1 MMVVAAR
8 KVGALAAAA
17 LMVAARAGVLAA
29 QTLPGV
35 RVDPEG
41 DRVRYRA
48 EAMRAATVMLGNWR
62 NAWTRDDFAAL
73 EGFYLPNAL
82 LLFPGQETPAQ
93 GSAEVRAALQ
103 ARLRTVGRVELQPV
117 DASVGDDMLYLYQR
131 YAIATDPGG
140 DEVSDQP
147 ALAGTATTVLQRDG
161 GRWKIRAQVFSPG
174 PLEPGAV
181 LLRQGAPAT
190 AARAQPGAVPAALR
204 TLSCAAFEWTPWQGI
219 TDRGAIV
226 VPVELNGKS
235 YPFELDTGAETVVSS
250 AAAAEQG
257 WARQANGRVRVE
269 RVRIAG
275 VELGAARLATREQPR
290 AAAPGAPVGT
300 VGLDLLMGRMVVI
313 DYPGQRF
320 CLVPSNDAPP
330 ELADQIE
337 WTPAEIRNGKLFVAA
352 KVGDR
357 PLDGLF
363 FSTGGAGALPLAVD
377 QATWT
382 TLTGRAGERD
392 ATSRVTPPARGTL
405 QPFLGAPAQGALELG
420 GIRMESPLV
429 YYPAAEPARFRG
441 LGYPTAGVLGNAL
454 FWDRI
459 VVLSLGV
466 WPALG
471 VLK

>member
-1 MMVVAAR
+1 MPESSRKAR
-8 KVGALAAAA
+8 ALAAAG
-17 LMVAARAGVLAA
+17 LMAAVHVGALAA

-35 RVDPEG
+35 RVDPDG

-48 EAMRAATVMLGNWR
+48 ESMRSATVMLGNWR

-82 LLFPGQETPAQ
+82 LLFPGQGTPAQ
-93 GSAEVRAALQ
+93 GTAEVRAALEV
-103 ARLRTVGRVELQPV
+103 RLRTVGRVELQPV

-131 YAIATDPGG
+131 YAVATDPGG
-140 DEVSDQP
+140 DGVSDQP
-147 ALAGTATTVLQRDG
+147 ALAGTATTVLQREN
-161 GRWKIRAQVFSPG
+161 GRWKIRAQVFSEG
-174 PLEPGAV
+174 PLEPGAA
-181 LLRQGAPAT
+181 LLRQGAPA
-190 AARAQPGAVPAALR
+190 AATSRAQPGAVPAALR
-204 TLSCAAFEWTPWQGI
+204 SLSCAAFEWTPWQGI
-219 TDRGAIV
+219 TDRGGIV

-235 YPFELDTGAETVVSS
+235 YPFELDTGAGETVVSS
-250 AAAAEQG
+250 AAVEQG
-257 WARQANGRVRVE
+257 WVRQPNGRVRID

-275 VELGAARLATREQPR
+275 VEVGAARLATREQR
-290 AAAPGAPVGT
+290 AGAAGAPVGT

-320 CLVPSNDAPP
+320 CLVPSNDAPG
-330 ELADQIE
+330 ELTDQIE

-352 KVGDR
+352 KLGER
-357 PLDGLF
+357 ALDGLF

-392 ATSRVTPPARGTL
+392 ATSRVTPPSRGTP
-405 QPFLGAPAQGALELG
+405 QPFVGAPAQGALELG

-441 LGYPTAGVLGNAL
+441 LGYPAAGVLGNAL
-454 FWDRI
+454 FWDRV